1 MSCSRFIILWSIC
14 RYQCIWNK
22 EYVVCRK
29 HFKNFAYC
37 VKFSQNF
44 VWWKCIPW
52 IWHLPKYIV
61 TYWYIRVGWWI
72 SKVGDIGVKWK
83 LLGIETAVVK
93 GFFSKIIILDNKW
106 LLKIAKKMRKCIF
119 LFNGP
124 ELERVLVFR
133 PPLFFDFRGG
143 HTSSILSNSCS
154 FLRYAFL
161 GLKFIVQNNDFW
173 EKSFYYS
180 SFYA

>member
-1 MSCSRFIILWSIC
+1 MFII
-14 RYQCIWNK
+14 
-22 EYVVCRK
+22 K
-29 HFKNFAYC
+29 HVATCKNRGSC
-37 VKFSQNF
+37 
-44 VWWKCIPW
+44 
-52 IWHLPKYIV
+52 
-61 TYWYIRVGWWI
+61 TIRVGWWI
-72 SKVGDIGVKWK
+72 SKVGASGVKWK

-133 PPLFFDFRGG
+133 PPLFFNFRGG

-180 SFYA
+180 SFYAQKLSFDSNVTHFWNSSTNPIATVGYCLTFSGTPCM

>member
-1 MSCSRFIILWSIC
+1 MYLMCRIL
-14 RYQCIWNK
+14 
-22 EYVVCRK
+22 
-29 HFKNFAYC
+29 C
-37 VKFSQNF
+37 V
-44 VWWKCIPW
+44 
-52 IWHLPKYIV
+52 
-61 TYWYIRVGWWI
+61 IRVGWWI

-143 HTSSILSNSCS
+143 HTSSILSNSYS

-161 GLKFIVQNNDFW
+161 GLRFTFHWFLAVSIP
-173 EKSFYYS
+173 KSFHLAFSFGTNPNVAYFSSYTADLRFYNFTSNLRLDRYYK
-180 SFYA
+180 

>member
-1 MSCSRFIILWSIC
+1 MISHQLFICSRLREFSAWHIILGLVNIFESGWEWSHMRDSI
-14 RYQCIWNK
+14 YI
-22 EYVVCRK
+22 
-29 HFKNFAYC
+29 
-37 VKFSQNF
+37 
-44 VWWKCIPW
+44 KCC
-52 IWHLPKYIV
+52 
-61 TYWYIRVGWWI
+61 
-72 SKVGDIGVKWK
+72 
-83 LLGIETAVVK
+83 AK
-93 GFFSKIIILDNKW
+93 GFFSEIIILDNKW

>member
-1 MSCSRFIILWSIC
+1 MIDFIYI
-14 RYQCIWNK
+14 
-22 EYVVCRK
+22 
-29 HFKNFAYC
+29 
-37 VKFSQNF
+37 
-44 VWWKCIPW
+44 KCC
-52 IWHLPKYIV
+52 
-61 TYWYIRVGWWI
+61 
-72 SKVGDIGVKWK
+72 
-83 LLGIETAVVK
+83 AK
-93 GFFSKIIILDNKW
+93 GFFSEISILDNKW

-161 GLKFIVQNNDFW
+161 GLKFIVQNNDF
-173 EKSFYYS
+173 
-180 SFYA
+180 

>member
-1 MSCSRFIILWSIC
+1 MWNHSVCSTRIYPFFLQSRLGWIIYFLNISNNHCHTCSTHVALVLIFFKKKMAM
-14 RYQCIWNK
+14 K
-22 EYVVCRK
+22 EVV
-29 HFKNFAYC
+29 A
-37 VKFSQNF
+37 V
-44 VWWKCIPW
+44 
-52 IWHLPKYIV
+52 
-61 TYWYIRVGWWI
+61 VGEYA
-72 SKVGDIGVKWK
+72 VKWK
-83 LLGIETAVVK
+83 LLGTETAIVK

-161 GLKFIVQNNDFW
+161 GLKFIFQNNDFW

>member
-1 MSCSRFIILWSIC
+1 MTSPVILQRLRYYLCEGRLVVLLFLQNMSPLRLGKLLLGMDETTNFLCYLL
-14 RYQCIWNK
+14 
-22 EYVVCRK
+22 
-29 HFKNFAYC
+29 KNDW
-37 VKFSQNF
+37 VKRCN
-44 VWWKCIPW
+44 
-52 IWHLPKYIV
+52 
-61 TYWYIRVGWWI
+61 IRVGWWI

-143 HTSSILSNSCS
+143 HTSSILSKSCS

-161 GLKFIVQNNDFW
+161 ELEFIIQNNDFW

-180 SFYA
+180 SFYT

>member
-1 MSCSRFIILWSIC
+1 MSSSRFMILWSIC
-14 RYQCIWNK
+14 RYQCMWNK

-72 SKVGDIGVKWK
+72 SKVGASGVKWK
-83 LLGIETAVVK
+83 PLGIETAVVK

-106 LLKIAKKMRKCIF
+106 LLKIA
-119 LFNGP
+119 
-124 ELERVLVFR
+124 
-133 PPLFFDFRGG
+133 
-143 HTSSILSNSCS
+143 

-180 SFYA
+180 SFYAQKLSFDSNVTHFWNSSTNPNIPTNF

>member
-1 MSCSRFIILWSIC
+1 MNFHKSVIHYNYIFLESYWLW
-14 RYQCIWNK
+14 
-22 EYVVCRK
+22 V
-29 HFKNFAYC
+29 
-37 VKFSQNF
+37 
-44 VWWKCIPW
+44 
-52 IWHLPKYIV
+52 
-61 TYWYIRVGWWI
+61 IRVGWWI
-72 SKVGDIGVKWK
+72 SKVGVHGVKWK

-93 GFFSKIIILDNKW
+93 GFFSKISILGDKW

-124 ELERVLVFR
+124 ELEKILVFR
-133 PPLFFDFRGG
+133 PPLFFDFRWG

-161 GLKFIVQNNDFW
+161 ELEFIFQNNDFW